1 MPTEAEIRA
10 ALDAGHLG
18 RRTEQ
23 IVALARPCVHLLTD
37 PMAISALPP
46 GSSRIGGLPDLPP
59 GGEWPRWKGEPQSFV
74 AQIDISDV
82 AGLPGTRAP

>member
-59 GGEWPRWKGEPQSFV
+59 GGEWPRWKDEPQSFV